1 MYDDVLSTFGLDSHP
16 YPHPHPYPYPPS
28 YSHDFTLNPRPAR
41 PSPVPSTLTLTLALA
56 FRTVDV
62 THNLRPQP
70 SPLSFPLPLTNV
82 MCMYAHDVRVY
93 MGEHGAV
100 MRNANKPFKK
110 TRRANPRYCPAHP
123 DGAGAAANMGNTPGP
138 YANFDIPRRFT
149 RIVPCAHAV
158 RLARPKHARRARS
171 INSTSGMR
179 YEALRCVS
187 VLTCFAVI
195 VL

>member
-28 YSHDFTLNPRPAR
+28 YSHDFTLDPRPAR

-56 FRTVDV
+56 FHPVDV

-70 SPLSFPLPLTNV
+70 SPLSFPLPLPNV
-82 MCMYAHDVRVY
+82 MCMYVHDVRVY
-93 MGEHGAV
+93 MGPLCEMPITH
-100 MRNANKPFKK
+100 KK
-110 TRRANPRYCPAHP
+110 QPDAQTNTSTGPAHP
-123 DGAGAAANMGNTPGP
+123 DGAGAAANMGNTPDP
-138 YANFDIPRRFT
+138 YANFDTPRRST

-179 YEALRCVS
+179 CDALRCFS
-187 VLTCFAVI
+187 VLTCFAI
-195 VL
+195 MVL